1 MFETLIPFTEGF
13 GGFGSLSDD
22 EENLNSLKYI
32 LQRWAQDK
40 DLQFT
45 VGVSN
50 SKYLIHLKVL
60 ERAFNYEKSL
70 KFT

>member
-22 EENLNSLKYI
+22 EENLNSLKYM

-40 DLQFT
+40 DLQWE
-45 VGVSN
+45 SQN
-50 SKYLIHLKVL
+50 I
-60 ERAFNYEKSL
+60 
-70 KFT
+70 